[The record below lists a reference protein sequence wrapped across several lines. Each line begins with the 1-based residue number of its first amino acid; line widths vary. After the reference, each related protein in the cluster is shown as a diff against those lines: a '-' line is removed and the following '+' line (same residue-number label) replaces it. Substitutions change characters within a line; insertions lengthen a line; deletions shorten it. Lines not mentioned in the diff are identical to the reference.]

1 VPTVNGTLTLA
12 GNTLMEVASG
22 TRGTNYDGINI
33 GDGQSLTV
41 LAPVPHRHLTFTIPE
56 MLRPYFRFHRGLIKE
71 LCRIAHRCLAEFLDY
86 RVLTLLGT
94 GLMGQL
100 AAALGEG
107 GEP

>member
-1 VPTVNGTLTLA
+1 MGKKDLCPQSETLPALEKVQLFGAMLA
-12 GNTLMEVASG
+12 E
-22 TRGTNYDGINI
+22 
-33 GDGQSLTV
+33 TV
-41 LAPVPHRHLTFTIPE
+41 LAPVPHRHFTFTIPE